1 MKDNIMVTVDYF
13 MSHGS
18 PWSFLGHK
26 RFIEIIKK
34 FNIKANMY
42 PVNYGDIFPI
52 SGGVPVSKRPPQRQ
66 SIRLQELKRWGDFLK
81 IDINSQPTFFPSKS
95 MLPSLLIIAS
105 QIKNTNQD
113 FDLANNIM
121 NALWVEDLDID
132 NEDVLINILKKM
144 ELNVE
149 DILKCAK
156 SEECTNIMKSSTKFA
171 IEKGVFG
178 APTYIINDQ
187 TYWGQDRLDFV
198 ERHLATLIKS

>member
-1 MKDNIMVTVDYF
+1 MVTVEYF
-13 MSHGS
+13 MSPGS
-18 PWSFLGHK
+18 PWSFMGHQ
-26 RFIEIIKK
+26 RFIEIVNK
-34 FNIKANMY
+34 FNVNVNMY
-42 PVNYGDIFPI
+42 PVNYGEIFPL
-52 SGGVPVSKRPPQRQ
+52 SGGVPVSKRPIQRQ
-66 SIRLQELKRWGDFLK
+66 KIRLQELKRWGDFLK
-81 IDINSQPTFFPSKS
+81 INLNLEPKYFPSKS
-95 MLPSLLIIAS
+95 LLPSLIIIAS
-105 QIKNTNQD
+105 KRKNINQA
-113 FDLANNIM
+113 FNLANNIM

-187 TYWGQDRLDFV
+187 IYWGQDRLDFV